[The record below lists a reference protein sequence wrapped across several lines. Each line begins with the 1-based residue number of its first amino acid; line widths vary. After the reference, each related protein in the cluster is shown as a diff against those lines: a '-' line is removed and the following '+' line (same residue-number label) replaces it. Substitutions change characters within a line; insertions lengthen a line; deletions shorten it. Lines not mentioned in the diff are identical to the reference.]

1 MGTEPAYFH
10 PWRVKATTGFDQTVE
25 AEFRIVRCGGRGEA
39 GTHAA
44 ASVCGKRELADEQQ
58 AAAGVAQGAIHL
70 AGIVGEYAVTQQS
83 LRHSG
88 DLNIAVAGLDGDQR
102 QYAGTNGA
110 DHDIVHN
117 HLGFSHALDEGKHGP
132 ILNCSRG
139 KRAARLNTMS
149 KLAAA
154 LLYALTWSI
163 ARLPW
168 PWLSALAGGIAD
180 WWIRVDAR
188 EARVARRNLE
198 LAMPDLDAEARAT
211 LHREILRTTAR
222 QALETL
228 RLWTRP
234 ASRNVADITE
244 FHGVELFDAALA
256 DTRGLIVAAPHMGS
270 WELLNQWLAMK
281 TPLAILYRPP
291 ESATGEAFLR
301 RVRANAGGQVEQVR
315 AEASGVRTLLK
326 RLQKGG
332 VIGILPDQQPKVGD
346 GEFAPFFEVQAL
358 TMTLLGRLAAR
369 SSARV
374 LMAWCERLPGTS
386 PPRFAL
392 HLQEAPAA
400 IADADPKT
408 SVAALNAMVEA
419 IARRDFAQYQWTYKR
434 YTLRPPGSGEVNPY
448 TGLQ

>member
-1 MGTEPAYFH
+1 M
-10 PWRVKATTGFDQTVE
+10 
-25 AEFRIVRCGGRGEA
+25 
-39 GTHAA
+39 
-44 ASVCGKRELADEQQ
+44 
-58 AAAGVAQGAIHL
+58 
-70 AGIVGEYAVTQQS
+70 TQ
-83 LRHSG
+83 
-88 DLNIAVAGLDGDQR
+88 
-102 QYAGTNGA
+102 
-110 DHDIVHN
+110 
-117 HLGFSHALDEGKHGP
+117 
-132 ILNCSRG
+132 
-139 KRAARLNTMS
+139 MS

-168 PWLSALAGGIAD
+168 PMLAALADGIAS

-198 LAMPDLDAEARAT
+198 LAMPHLDAAAWVA

-222 QALETL
+222 QAMETL

-234 ASRNVADITE
+234 ASRNLADIAE
-244 FHGVELFDAALA
+244 FHGVDLFDAALA
-256 DTRGLIVAAPHMGS
+256 DPRGVIVAAPHMGN

-291 ESATGEAFLR
+291 ESPTGEAFLR
-301 RVRANAGGQVEQVR
+301 RVRANAGGEVEQVR

-346 GEFAPFFEVQAL
+346 GEFAPFFDVQAL

-369 SSARV
+369 SNARV
-374 LMAWCERLPGTS
+374 LVAWCERLPGTS

-392 HLQEAPAA
+392 HVQEAPEA
-400 IADADPKT
+400 IADADPKV
-408 SVAALNAMVEA
+408 SVGALNAMVET
-419 IARRDFAQYQWTYKR
+419 IARRDPAQYQWTYKR

-448 TGLQ
+448 TGLP